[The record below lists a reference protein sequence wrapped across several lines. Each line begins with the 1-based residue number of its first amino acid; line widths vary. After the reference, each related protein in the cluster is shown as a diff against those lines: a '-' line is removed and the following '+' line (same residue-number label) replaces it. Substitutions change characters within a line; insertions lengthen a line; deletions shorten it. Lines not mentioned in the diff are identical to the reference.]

1 MTARP
6 GVWLVPVPS
15 SVRKE
20 TNGSP
25 QRYGFENV
33 VIASHCQY
41 GASGM
46 AEIGASFREILTH
59 YYPNTLLV
67 AGQ

>member
-1 MTARP
+1 
-6 GVWLVPVPS
+6 
-15 SVRKE
+15 
-20 TNGSP
+20 
-25 QRYGFENV
+25 V